1 MLISIDDTRAQ
12 FKAWDFHVPVEETN
26 ASSPPAFMRS
36 FPFIYQIAGILHV
49 RKAVALLNHQ
59 SY

>member
-1 MLISIDDTRAQ
+1 LTTRAQ

-26 ASSPPAFMRS
+26 ASSPPAFMMS